1 MTMPP
6 ALLIRIKKHADGSA
20 ALSCTRA
27 DGTVTWQRQQGAQ
40 ASFFPRHDLT
50 HFAVETVLRHERGF
64 YGLVAGGWDL
74 TDFGAPWPR
83 GRLPADMDPSELIV
97 GFLDTE
103 RASGTRWT
111 ADDFNDKAA
120 AYHRDH
126 GLTAPPPILTD
137 DDLARVRQRRAE
149 LFEQWD
155 AVPAG
160 GTLELS
166 FDLAGTAQATP
177 VQRGARPSEAT
188 GRRSRAR

>member
-1 MTMPP
+1 MPP

-20 ALSCTRA
+20 ALTCTRA

-50 HFAVETVLRHERGF
+50 HFAVETVLRHQRGF
-64 YGLVAGGWDL
+64 YGLVADGWDL

-83 GRLPADMDPSELIV
+83 GRLPADLDPSELIV

-126 GLTAPPPILTD
+126 GLTAPPPMLTD
-137 DDLARVRQRRAE
+137 DDLVRVRQRRAE
-149 LFEQWD
+149 LFDQWD

-166 FDLAGTAQATP
+166 FDLAGTAQARP
-177 VQRGARPSEAT
+177 VQRGARPSEAM
-188 GRRSRAR
+188 GRKSRAR

>member
-40 ASFFPRHDLT
+40 AGFFPRHDLT

-64 YGLVAGGWDL
+64 YGLVASGWDL

-83 GRLPADMDPSELIV
+83 GRLPADLDPSELIV

-126 GLTAPPPILTD
+126 RLTAPPPILTD
-137 DDLARVRQRRAE
+137 DDLVRVRERRAE

-166 FDLAGTAQATP
+166 FDLAGTAQAMP
-177 VQRGARPSEAT
+177 VQRGTRPFEAI
-188 GRRSRAR
+188 GRKSRAR